1 MTTWYSS
8 DLGWTAGQDISDE
21 FASLVGAL
29 RPGDTL
35 VLEDMFRISG
45 SNHQLPDDFT
55 LTATKG
61 GGFDIIDADTNSNP
75 LLRLG
80 DGNTLDNVTIS
91 TVSSTPDTGYSG
103 NDAKSGVD
111 YVPGAVIAAFDV
123 DDLTIVDSAF
133 EGNVAMHFDLRFV
146 DNVTVKS
153 STFDGGYY
161 QMRWIGEA
169 SNYSVEGS
177 VFQNALGDGIKT
189 VKGNGAI
196 SNITVKDSYFLNNER
211 DGIDTTGGFKDSVI
225 SNTVFVGGG
234 IDIKTGIDGPEDL
247 AYAPL
252 NTNIRIENSEFI
264 DTKNGIVTTMLD
276 KAGLMTLDNVD
287 EVMPSYIT
295 VTDTIF
301 EMTNDSQGGQRAF
314 FVKDGHNITWDNI
327 QLLGGVTELRL
338 LNAEAPDGWSA
349 YNVGGTNVT
358 TGPSRGEPEYS
369 FDAVPVD
376 KALEGEQT
384 EDKE

>member
-1 MTTWYSS
+1 MIRSQE

-133 EGNVAMHFDLRFV
+133 EG
-146 DNVTVKS
+146 
-153 STFDGGYY
+153 
-161 QMRWIGEA
+161 
-169 SNYSVEGS
+169 
-177 VFQNALGDGIKT
+177 
-189 VKGNGAI
+189 
-196 SNITVKDSYFLNNER
+196 
-211 DGIDTTGGFKDSVI
+211 
-225 SNTVFVGGG
+225 
-234 IDIKTGIDGPEDL
+234 
-247 AYAPL
+247 
-252 NTNIRIENSEFI
+252 
-264 DTKNGIVTTMLD
+264 
-276 KAGLMTLDNVD
+276 
-287 EVMPSYIT
+287 
-295 VTDTIF
+295 
-301 EMTNDSQGGQRAF
+301 
-314 FVKDGHNITWDNI
+314 
-327 QLLGGVTELRL
+327 
-338 LNAEAPDGWSA
+338 
-349 YNVGGTNVT
+349 
-358 TGPSRGEPEYS
+358 
-369 FDAVPVD
+369 
-376 KALEGEQT
+376 
-384 EDKE
+384 